1 MLEGPCTVKFEMA
14 EQSVIPTIHF
24 SRILIEQSHYIQTIN
39 LDRIIDGLETENV
52 FTSTT
57 AQGLKGINDTY
68 EKSRVFTSILH
79 GLRSEKDFMTLL
91 RIIAKEKADSE
102 FYDATK
108 AFFSGFTK
116 FPGYEQYA
124 TWPNGKYT

>member
-1 MLEGPCTVKFEMA
+1 MSGQLE
-14 EQSVIPTIHF
+14 IPTVHF

-39 LDRIIDGLETENV
+39 LDRIIDGLETENI

-68 EKSRVFTSILH
+68 EKSKVFTSILH
-79 GLRSEKDFMTLL
+79 GLRNEKDFMTFL
-91 RIIAKEKADSE
+91 RIIAKEKTDSE

-108 AFFSGFTK
+108 TFFSGFTT

-124 TWPNGKYT
+124 TWPNSKYMTS